1 MINKEDFKKRPS
13 WNKYFMH
20 IAELISTRATCRDR
34 KFGAVIIDNDN
45 KRILS
50 TGYNGSSSGLPHC
63 NDNGCKEINGHCV
76 RTIHAEQNAII
87 QLAKYGGSNNLGK
100 EKNIFVYLS
109 GRRPCLLCV
118 KILINFGVKKI
129 IYKNSNPPRFG
140 HSKEDEFADEILSQS
155 SVELIK
161 YNEN

>member
-1 MINKEDFKKRPS
+1 MTNKEDFKKRPS
-13 WNKYFMH
+13 WDKYFID
-20 IAELISTRATCRDR
+20 IAELVSTRATCRDR
-34 KFGAVIIDNDN
+34 KFGAVIVDSDN

-50 TGYNGSSSGLPHC
+50 TGYNGSPKGLTHC
-63 NDNGCKEINGHCV
+63 NDNDCKEINGHCV

-118 KILINFGVKKI
+118 KTLINLGVKKI

-155 SVELIK
+155 SVELIE
-161 YNEN
+161 YNKN